1 MPRWRSALAVA
12 CLLVPTLTTAQSRPP
27 QVASVKRYADGVLAL
42 MCFSVVPDLTSSFLS
57 IGSGSAGTT
66 SLAMTQ
72 VAGGATI
79 SKDLPLYLEGGAAYS
94 RYDPTFVI
102 SQGAEEREI
111 PAKWTSVSGTA
122 GIGWDFPLTDEL
134 VLRPIFNFA
143 LGRVSSDLA
152 VLAWWAG
159 NQLGADTDFL
169 DSGRLNAYGLG
180 GSLMLDY
187 ELKRP
192 EHEIDVEWRY
202 TWIRLRSFGSSS
214 EAVEGSATA
223 STSGVWA
230 RWRAP
235 TGLQALE
242 RPLRY
247 VLEAAHT
254 TYWGDNANLLG
265 FNNLS
270 SVGVGLELDSSAYDV
285 FITRTRLVARYAFGH
300 NVTGFAIGLAV
311 SF

>member
-1 MPRWRSALAVA
+1 MGLLAVA
-12 CLLVPTLTTAQSRPP
+12 CLLAPAAAAQDRTSP
-27 QVASVKRYADGVLAL
+27 VAGVKRYADGVLAL

-57 IGSGSAGTT
+57 IGSGTAGKT
-66 SLAMTQ
+66 SLAMAQ

-79 SKDLPLYLEGGAAYS
+79 SKDVPLYLEGGAAYS
-94 RYDPTFVI
+94 RYDPTFLI
-102 SQGAEEREI
+102 SEGTEERAL
-111 PAKWTSVSGTA
+111 PVKWTSVAGTA

-143 LGRVSSDLA
+143 LGHVSSDLA
-152 VLAWWAG
+152 VLAWWIG
-159 NQLGADTDFL
+159 NQLGRDVEFL
-169 DSGRLNAYGLG
+169 DNGRLNAYGLG

-192 EHEIDVEWRY
+192 DHEIDVEWRY

-214 EAVEGSATA
+214 EGVEGSATA

-235 TGLQALE
+235 TGLYALE

-254 TYWGDNANLLG
+254 TYWGDNANILG
-265 FNNLS
+265 FSNLS
-270 SVGVGLELDSSAYDV
+270 SVGIGLELDSSAYDMFV
-285 FITRTRLVARYAFGH
+285 TRTRLVARYAFGH
-300 NVTGFAIGLAV
+300 NVTGFAIGLAL